1 MWAIVPPQ
9 RSSYQIIREKEER
22 EKTREKEEEK
32 NTRDNPVA
40 PWFVNGDD
48 ENGGPDASTH
58 FMASLAE
65 RRVPVGSFS
74 CFFFLLQGG
83 FQITHCCI
91 LGALLE
97 SRFDFRPFLLRVRG
111 QSSPDASPLWRITTN
126 EEWKVGRMTE
136 PSRKPSRY
144 DREKPYHF
152 EVRMKL

>member
-1 MWAIVPPQ
+1 MTNEGGGGLCVIHPA
-9 RSSYQIIREKEER
+9 
-22 EKTREKEEEK
+22 
-32 NTRDNPVA
+32 A
-40 PWFVNGDD
+40 P
-48 ENGGPDASTH
+48 
-58 FMASLAE
+58 
-65 RRVPVGSFS
+65 RRKQMDQDLKGI
-74 CFFFLLQGG
+74 QGG

-126 EEWKVGRMTE
+126 EEWKVGRMTK